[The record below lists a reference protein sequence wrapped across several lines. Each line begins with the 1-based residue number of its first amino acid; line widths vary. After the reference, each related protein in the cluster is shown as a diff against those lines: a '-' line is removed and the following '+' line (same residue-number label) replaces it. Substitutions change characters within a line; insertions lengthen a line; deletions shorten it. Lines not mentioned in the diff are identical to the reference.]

1 MNQALQSYIYNPNA
15 SLPKIKRTAIVRAQD
30 TSKPILA
37 GSRSQKPIST
47 SGQRSEDVFKSSSP
61 ISTNLRFLGL
71 ASLTRPDDVV
81 PSLMLSLGG
90 SWMTAN
96 LSLEFINLPLVWTTA
111 LCSACIA
118 GASMLANDCYDH
130 SNGTDALNKRES
142 ALESGQLEVAHV
154 ALASGCIY
162 GAALLGACY
171 LETLNARLLVATSA
185 LITFIYTP
193 LFKKV
198 TIVKN
203 LVVAA
208 VVASSILAGGLAITG
223 DAASFPM
230 RTYASTLYIF
240 LSILGREIL
249 KDVVDVDGDRV
260 TGVRTFP
267 VIFGR
272 ELGIVLSGACSLGA
286 NVFLAKLL
294 WSNSSHFVLLIAMV
308 NSFPMH
314 FKLLKLLML
323 SNGDANVESVVKL
336 DTKFTMAFGLYLL
349 AIAV

>member
-37 GSRSQKPIST
+37 GS
-47 SGQRSEDVFKSSSP
+47 RSEDVFKSSSP

-193 LFKKV
+193 LFKK
-198 TIVKN
+198 
-203 LVVAA
+203 
-208 VVASSILAGGLAITG
+208 
-223 DAASFPM
+223 
-230 RTYASTLYIF
+230 
-240 LSILGREIL
+240 
-249 KDVVDVDGDRV
+249 
-260 TGVRTFP
+260 
-267 VIFGR
+267 
-272 ELGIVLSGACSLGA
+272 
-286 NVFLAKLL
+286 AKLL